1 MDAPGVEN
9 ERMMFTYKIVCDNGS
24 ISYII
29 AKSRTEAISIYAE
42 EKGITAGW
50 IKDHCIVKCEGRSN
64 GVTVHLE
71 TGRVY

>member
-1 MDAPGVEN
+1 
-9 ERMMFTYKIVCDNGS
+9 MMLCFKIVCDNGS

-42 EKGITAGW
+42 EKGCSVGW

-64 GVTVHLE
+64 GVTVHME
-71 TGRVY
+71 TGRVH